1 MVGLDY
7 CKNPPIRPG
16 PVHEGVSPSTR
27 VPMILL
33 VNYCPEVLECHL
45 ATTPMRSQLNASFNT
60 QTN

>member
-45 ATTPMRSQLNASFNT
+45 ATYNSNAKSA
-60 QTN
+60 